1 METNPEM
8 TQKLT
13 ASGRAFKMM
22 ASNTLKTQ
30 WMLGKVGDHYGD
42 FIEKQNMSQMEVSF
56 SSHRDVL

>member
-1 METNPEM
+1 
-8 TQKLT
+8 
-13 ASGRAFKMM
+13 MM
-22 ASNTLKTQ
+22 ASNMLKTQ